1 MTPLDTSQRA
11 ADIQIEIL
19 RRKNG
24 AERLRIALDLSIFA
38 RKLAFA
44 RIRLKHPTYTEREVI
59 REFLA
64 AGSVSANE

>member
-1 MTPLDTSQRA
+1 
-11 ADIQIEIL
+11 
-19 RRKNG
+19 
-24 AERLRIALDLSIFA
+24 LDLSIFA